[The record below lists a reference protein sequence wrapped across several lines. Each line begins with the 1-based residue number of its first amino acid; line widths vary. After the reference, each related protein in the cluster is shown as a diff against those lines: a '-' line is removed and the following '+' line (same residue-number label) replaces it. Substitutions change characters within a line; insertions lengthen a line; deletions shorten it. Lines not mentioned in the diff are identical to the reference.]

1 MRAYIDS
8 ICNRKPPSKAPQV
21 RPTKSALLL
30 LSHQEAKRRQLGE
43 SQADGS
49 ISLLTHPHRQPRT
62 AAAKWPLKATPSLGP
77 PPRPP
82 ACRSS
87 SPLAHDV
94 LARTPAA
101 SSVAAAESPWH
112 PLFTSASQSPATSP
126 RQQQRP
132 GRRTSEEEGEAGVT
146 REEYWPTLTRP
157 VEVDKATPVA
167 VAAYGDRRF
176 YDDTAEDGEGGHQ
189 EADVMHASAAERG
202 GCAALSPTRTWRSAW
217 APWNP
222 PSHKVHQDLVR
233 SDAAS
238 PCPTT
243 WRLRYPSS
251 SLYTSPAPHARSEM
265 EPPRVPRASAAR
277 PSMASGTPSDS
288 NLAALSGQY
297 PTAPARAADWNE
309 SPQWCH
315 PVSAPQQQQQQQQL
329 ARVHERHE
337 SYSSSAHC
345 TSDAD
350 VIANTQ
356 RRPDSLPSRPSLS
369 SLFSSGFFSRG
380 PEAAMHRRA
389 ERYSTVAHRA
399 RNPCARFHATAQSAA
414 SSLTKQSQQASQP
427 RPGAD
432 YRCRDVNKCSLRDLQ
447 EGLCTRLQRRLH
459 DLETS
464 PLSCISPMDSTAAAR
479 NTASTPLLAD
489 TDATLRLWR
498 DTRRALRQQVMH
510 RSAIHDVQCSTT
522 QRGQWPNAEE
532 GVVMDDVVRRI
543 LAERAA
549 SRAYLL
555 AGVAAA
561 KREERTQ

>member
-30 LSHQEAKRRQLGE
+30 LSHQEAKRRQLGD

-49 ISLLTHPHRQPRT
+49 ISALKRPHPQPRA
-62 AAAKWPLKATPSLGP
+62 AAAKWPLKAAPSVRP
-77 PPRPP
+77 PPRPL
-82 ACRSS
+82 ACRSP

-132 GRRTSEEEGEAGVT
+132 ARRASEEESEAGVT
-146 REEYWPTLTRP
+146 REEYWPMLARSL
-157 VEVDKATPVA
+157 EADRETPVA
-167 VAAYGDRRF
+167 VAAHGDRRL
-176 YDDTAEDGEGGHQ
+176 YDETAEDGEGGHRK
-189 EADVMHASAAERG
+189 AGVTHASAAERG
-202 GCAALSPTRTWRSAW
+202 GCAKLSPTRAWRSAW
-217 APWNP
+217 TPWHP

-238 PCPTT
+238 PFQTHF
-243 WRLRYPSS
+243 RLRYPSS
-251 SLYTSPAPHARSEM
+251 SSYTSPAPHARSEM
-265 EPPRVPRASAAR
+265 EPPRAPRASAAR
-277 PSMASGTPSDS
+277 PSMTSGTPSNS
-288 NLAALSGQY
+288 NLAALSRHC
-297 PTAPARAADWNE
+297 PTSPARAVDLSE
-309 SPQWCH
+309 PPRWCH
-315 PVSAPQQQQQQQQL
+315 RVSAPQQQPL
-329 ARVHERHE
+329 ARVHERRE

-345 TSDAD
+345 TTDAD
-350 VIANTQ
+350 VIADTQ
-356 RRPDSLPSRPSLS
+356 RRPDSPPCRSSLS

-389 ERYSTVAHRA
+389 GRYSTAAHRA
-399 RNPCARFHATAQSAA
+399 GNPCARFPATAQSAA
-414 SSLTKQSQQASQP
+414 SSLTESQQASQP

-432 YRCRDVNKCSLRDLQ
+432 YRCRDVNNCSLRDLQ

-464 PLSCISPMDSTAAAR
+464 PSSSTSPMDWKAAAQSTASA
-479 NTASTPLLAD
+479 PLLAD

-510 RSAIHDVQCSTT
+510 RSAIHDVQRSTPLK
-522 QRGQWPNAEE
+522 GQWPDVEE

-555 AGVAAA
+555 AGAAA
-561 KREERTQ
+561 ANREERTR